1 MTCTPCMPP
10 CNVPC
15 AALQPRPAV
24 CTTLAGRD
32 QLHPP
37 LLPSRLCPLPVS
49 SCLFFR
55 SRAPVLFHDTVDR
68 PAAAEVLV
76 RDSEDPELCLQVLA
90 QHLHE
95 PLAVV
100 QQTDMHLRRSLLGL
114 ELLRLLEQRCAAG
127 AGTHRLLSGQPLTAE
142 ELALH
147 LRWEQLQACWDVH
160 PANKVAEQLAEVRGP
175 GLLADLAAAAGGQG
189 CRGHAAS
196 GARPQQ
202 PPDAPACQCVPLSLR
217 PPCPAWLLPTFH
229 ATPQLG
235 AERWRCGAGEAAA
248 EGAA

>member
-1 MTCTPCMPP
+1 MP
-10 CNVPC
+10 
-15 AALQPRPAV
+15 A
-24 CTTLAGRD
+24 LAGRD
-32 QLHPP
+32 DLHPP

-76 RDSEDPELCLQVLA
+76 RDNEDPELCLQVLA

-127 AGTHRLLSGQPLTAE
+127 AGTHRHLSGQPLTAE

-147 LRWEQLQACWDVH
+147 LRWEQLQAYWDVH
-160 PANKVAEQLAEVRGP
+160 PADKVAEQLAEVRGP
-175 GLLADLAAAAGGQG
+175 GLLADLAAALLAGRAAGGTLRQV
-189 CRGHAAS
+189 
-196 GARPQQ
+196 
-202 PPDAPACQCVPLSLR
+202 PALKSLPMR
-217 PPCPAWLLPTFH
+217 LLVSVC
-229 ATPQLG
+229 L
-235 AERWRCGAGEAAA
+235 
-248 EGAA
+248 